1 MDNRNKLTMIS
12 IPIDEI
18 LPVVGGFFFQSNPWR
33 LRRTASGLDHVGTD
47 RRGLWGIFT
56 NGTQA
61 ARIHKGEL
69 IDVLGRESA
78 DRVFYKSIYPMKC
91 FVFTPAN
98 GALAVI
104 TRGEPGY
111 RLVNHDVNR
120 RDGAAAADLLNEALG
135 VSKAH
140 VAAMT
145 AGAVFG
151 WDHPAADPRRYNKDG
166 SKKEKNDHESSG
178 RLGAAAKP

>member
-1 MDNRNKLTMIS
+1 MDNQNKLTMIS

-18 LPVVGGFFFQSNPWR
+18 LPVVGGFFFQSNPWC
-33 LRRTASGLDHVGTD
+33 LRRTVPGLYHIGTD

-69 IDVLGRESA
+69 IEVLGREAA
-78 DRVFYKSIYPMKC
+78 DLVFNKSIYPMKC

-111 RLVNHDVNR
+111 RLVKRPVDRNAGVE
-120 RDGAAAADLLNEALG
+120 AADLLNEALG

-145 AGAVFG
+145 AGAIFG
-151 WDHPAADPRRYNKDG
+151 WHHPDADPCRYNKDG
-166 SKKEKNDHESSG
+166 SRKAS
-178 RLGAAAKP
+178 A

>member
-1 MDNRNKLTMIS
+1 MDNRNKLTVVPIQ
-12 IPIDEI
+12 IDEI
-18 LPVVGGFFFQSNPWR
+18 VPVNGGFYFQSNPWC
-33 LRRTASGLDHVGTD
+33 LRRTVPGLYHIGTD

-69 IDVLGRESA
+69 IEVLGREAA
-78 DRVFYKSIYPMKC
+78 DLVFNKSIYPMKC

-111 RLVNHDVNR
+111 RLVKRPVDRNAGVE
-120 RDGAAAADLLNEALG
+120 AADLLNEALG

-145 AGAVFG
+145 AGAIFG
-151 WDHPAADPRRYNKDG
+151 WDHPDADPRCYNKDG
-166 SKKEKNDHESSG
+166 SRKAS
-178 RLGAAAKP
+178 A

>member
-1 MDNRNKLTMIS
+1 MDNRNKLTVVP

-18 LPVVGGFFFQSNPWR
+18 VPVNGGFYFQSKPWH
-33 LRRTASGLDHVGTD
+33 LRKTSSGLFHIGTD
-47 RRGLWGIFT
+47 RRGLWGNFT
-56 NGTQA
+56 DGIQV

-69 IDVLGRESA
+69 IEVLGREAA
-78 DRVFYKSIYPMKC
+78 DLVFNKSIYPMKC

-111 RLVNHDVNR
+111 RLVKRPVDRNAGVE
-120 RDGAAAADLLNEALG
+120 AADLLNEALG

-145 AGAVFG
+145 AGAIFG
-151 WDHPAADPRRYNKDG
+151 WDHPAAKPDYYCKDG
-166 SKKEKNDHESSG
+166 SKKI
-178 RLGAAAKP
+178 RRALP